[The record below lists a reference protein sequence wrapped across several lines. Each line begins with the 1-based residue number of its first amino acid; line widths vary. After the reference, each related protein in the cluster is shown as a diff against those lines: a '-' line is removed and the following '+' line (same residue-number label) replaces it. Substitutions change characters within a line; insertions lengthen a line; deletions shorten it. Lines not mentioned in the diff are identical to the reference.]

1 MADFGLA
8 AQIGRGN
15 AMPGAQQQDPQNR
28 MMQMMQLQQLQQNMM
43 LAREQEARAAQLF
56 GPQLRGKEAELVT
69 EGLRQDV
76 LRGQGRQVGAQASSA
91 EDTLEGQRGVLKYIR
106 ETPKELIADPKNLD
120 VLRRNNAA
128 SYTTI
133 MQMIA
138 ENDALEAKART
149 EKYTAG
155 QKLIE
160 QQALARKNMFSL
172 LPAVKDQTDY
182 DTLYSEYK
190 GIDPIGAK
198 LIGGKF
204 DPKNMAALSARL
216 MALDE
221 SEIKVDAFGNRYR
234 EFKRTGQTEALTAAQ
249 PAAQAAMQPAA
260 QAAMQPAAMQPAGA
274 SPFGSAALTAPG
286 LGPDADAATFNAA
299 RAAGAVTP
307 PYTPPGETPIIGQRV
322 PPAAPGLGPAAAAAG
337 EKKTAE
343 LQAQRAVDDVKKRE
357 GQQKTQDTLN
367 DMITAYKTL
376 GGLGELQRGDMSI
389 AQRLRIAGQAR
400 LPGDVATALNF
411 DAGSELTTISN
422 LRQSLIPVLT
432 EVMGARAVDAATESQ
447 RIVDSLTTG
456 GQSPASIA
464 RTLTNFSKKYGTGVT
479 FKPEDLAYTPPAG
492 AAGGARGRAAPAA
505 AQPATP
511 APAIV
516 SSAMPPAAVARLKAN
531 PSEAAQFDE
540 IFGAGAAAK
549 ILGR

>member
-91 EDTLEGQRGVLKYIR
+91 EDTLEGQRGVFKYIR

-133 MQMIA
+133 TQMIA
-138 ENDALEAKART
+138 ENAALEAKART

-190 GIDPIGAK
+190 SIDPIGAK

-234 EFKRTGQTEALTAAQ
+234 EFKRTGQTEALPAAQ
-249 PAAQAAMQPAA
+249 PDAQAAMQPAA
-260 QAAMQPAAMQPAGA
+260 QAAMPPAGA
-274 SPFGSAALTAPG
+274 NPFGSAALTAPG

-299 RAAGAVTP
+299 RAFGAGVA
-307 PYTPPGETPIIGQRV
+307 PYAPPGETPIIGQRV

-343 LQAQRAVDDVKKRE
+343 LQAQKAVDDVKKRE

-367 DMITAYKTL
+367 GMIEAVKNL
-376 GGLGELQRGDMSI
+376 ASQGALQRKDMSVPE
-389 AQRLRIAGQAR
+389 RLYIAGRAR
-400 LPGDVATALNF
+400 LPGDIATAIDF
-411 DAGSELTTISN
+411 DAGTELTTLNN
-422 LRQSLIPVLT
+422 LRQALIPVLT
-432 EVMGARAVDAATESQ
+432 EVMGVKAVDAAAESQ
-447 RIVDSLTTG
+447 RILESLTTG
-456 GQSPASIA
+456 GQSPSAIA
-464 RTLTNFSKKYGTGVT
+464 RTLTDFSRKYGTGVT
-479 FKPEDLAYTPPAG
+479 FKPEDLAFTPPAG
-492 AAGGARGRAAPAA
+492 AAGGARGRAAPSAA

-540 IFGAGAAAK
+540 IFGVGAAAK

>member
-43 LAREQEARAAQLF
+43 LTREQEARQRELF
-56 GPQLRGKEAELVT
+56 GPQLEGKRLENIT
-69 EGLRQDV
+69 EGLKQDV
-76 LRGQGRQVGAQASSA
+76 LRGQGRQVGAQASGA
-91 EDTLEGQRGVLKYIR
+91 EDTLFGQRGVLKYIS

-120 VLRRNNAA
+120 VLRRTNAA
-128 SYTTI
+128 AYTTI
-133 MQMIA
+133 TQMIA
-138 ENDALEAKART
+138 EKDALEAKART

-155 QKLIE
+155 QKLLE
-160 QQALARKNMFSL
+160 QQAMARRNMFSL
-172 LPAVKDQTDY
+172 LPAITDQKSY
-182 DTLYSEYK
+182 DVLYPEYE

-198 LIGGKF
+198 LIGRKF
-204 DPKNMAALSARL
+204 DPKNIAALSSRL

-234 EFKRTGQTEALTAAQ
+234 EFKRTGQTEALS
-249 PAAQAAMQPAA
+249 PMQPAA
-260 QAAMQPAAMQPAGA
+260 QAAMQPPAQGAGA
-274 SPFGSAALTAPG
+274 SPFGSTALTAPG

-299 RAAGAVTP
+299 RAAGAGVA
-307 PYTPPGETPIIGQRV
+307 PYTPPGETPIIGQRAPV
-322 PPAAPGLGPAAAAAG
+322 PVAAPTPATAVAPQQGLGPTAVAAG

-343 LQAQRAVDDVKKRE
+343 LQAQKAVDDVKKRE

-367 DMITAYKTL
+367 DMIEAYRNL
-376 GGLGELQRGDMSI
+376 GSLGELQRADMSVP
-389 AQRLRIAGQAR
+389 QRLRIAAQAR

-479 FKPEDLAYTPPAG
+479 FKPEDLAYAPPAG
-492 AAGGARGRAAPAA
+492 ATGSARGR
-505 AQPATP
+505 P
-511 APAIV
+511 APGPARAPTNAPV
-516 SSAMPPAAVARLKAN
+516 SVDDLLKKYNA
-531 PSEAAQFDE
+531 
-540 IFGAGAAAK
+540 GAGQ
-549 ILGR
+549 